1 MRVLNHST
9 KPRVKGSECGEPD
22 VFELEV
28 MGKKFAYDCNS
39 MTVVLLDE
47 GESVDNFS
55 PPLGSKFVPEF
66 PLSNIEPRMLVLEA
80 CHSCNLKC
88 TYCFAQAYYPDS
100 DMMSFATGKRALDYF
115 FSSERMNEF
124 ASIGFFGGEPMLNW
138 KLITSIVP
146 YFEGRAFPRKAKF
159 HITTNGTLIT
169 KEKAE
174 FFRDHNF
181 TYIVSI
187 DGSQP
192 IHDQHRK
199 YKDGKGSFEDTIRGL
214 KLLKEAGCMKPTL
227 RGTYSADSHE
237 SLFER
242 VRYLNHL
249 VDQGLGGWVDVEPA
263 FLTESACVDS
273 SSALQSVDDTCIQ
286 QLEQAYTNVAEWYVR
301 EVKAGQ
307 KPILHGFY
315 GFLKRLLYCI
325 HSGSEC
331 GAGKGYFSVNAQ
343 KDISAC
349 HRERGTKVGGLD
361 VGGVNPISKSL
372 WHDNRICHR
381 IGCMECPIRYMCG
394 GGCREESIMEN
405 KDIRKPFKVSC
416 SLKMILFKCC
426 LWIMSEIDPVELSKL
441 IQPPPK
447 FSRGKKDL
455 SPPPPPDII

>member
-9 KPRVKGSECGEPD
+9 KPWVKGSENGKPD

-28 MGKKFAYDCNS
+28 MGKRFAYDCNA
-39 MTVVLLDE
+39 MTVVLLDK
-47 GESVDNFS
+47 GESADNFS
-55 PPLGSKFVPEF
+55 PPLGSTYVPEF
-66 PLSNIEPRMLVLEA
+66 PLSDIEPRLLVLEA
-80 CHSCNLKC
+80 CHSCNLAC
-88 TYCFAQAYYPDS
+88 TYCFAQAYYPDN
-100 DMMSFATGKRALDYF
+100 DMMSYETAKKAIDYF
-115 FSSERMNEF
+115 FSTERMNEF

-146 YFEGRAFPRKAKF
+146 YFEGRAFPRKVKF

-174 FFRDHNF
+174 FFAAHNF

-187 DGSQP
+187 DGPQP
-192 IHDQHRK
+192 IHDQHRRR
-199 YKDGKGSFEDTIRGL
+199 KDGKGSFEDTLRGL

-227 RGTYSADSHE
+227 RGTYSADSCE

-263 FLTESACVDS
+263 FLTEAACVDS
-273 SSALQSVDDTCIQ
+273 SSALQSVDATCIQ
-286 QLEQAYTNVAEWYVR
+286 RLEQSYMIIAKWYVA

-315 GFLKRLLYCI
+315 GFLKRLLYSM

-331 GAGKGYFSVNAQ
+331 GAGKGYFSINAQ
-343 KDISAC
+343 GDISAC
-349 HRERGTKVGGLD
+349 HRERGTKVGNIN

-381 IGCMECPIRYMCG
+381 LDCGECPIRYMCG

-416 SLKMILFKCC
+416 DLKMILFKAC
-426 LWIMSEIDPVELSKL
+426 LWIMSEIDPVVLSRL
-441 IQPPPK
+441 VPSPQRFPK
-447 FSRGKKDL
+447 EKKDL
-455 SPPPPPDII
+455 TPLPPTGPI